1 MLEGILC
8 VGVDVREAVIWSI
21 GAGVK
26 EDRMRI
32 IYTCA
37 YDSLLIIFQCVS
49 YCYFTAHIC
58 NQYYSV

>member
-1 MLEGILC
+1 M
-8 VGVDVREAVIWSI
+8 GVDVREAVIWSI

-58 NQYYSV
+58 SQYYSV